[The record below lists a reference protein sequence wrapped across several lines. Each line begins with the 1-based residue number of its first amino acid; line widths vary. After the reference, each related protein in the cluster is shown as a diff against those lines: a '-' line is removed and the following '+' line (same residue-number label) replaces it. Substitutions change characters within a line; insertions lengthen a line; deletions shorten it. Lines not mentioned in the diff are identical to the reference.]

1 MNTRPATVADLDR
14 LAGEVEQARLD
25 AEADVAKVLYA
36 DAYDGDEATTREV
49 LSRIPPDLES
59 AVRDF
64 VLHAADDLGF
74 DVIEKGEDVWYLELG
89 AGGRVDSLPGVP
101 GDSRFLGTFSR
112 PKAVEGTELEFFG
125 SGHPLV
131 DGLLGVVQ
139 DRERGR
145 AAVLELAADDT
156 DVDPG
161 VVGML
166 GVWRR
171 ADRTWTVTAVDGTG
185 APRPDWPELLLE
197 DLAEAKAKRSQD
209 IDVGP
214 SWARGIRGLG
224 SKLTPPDE
232 ASELLA
238 AAFFKVSEP

>member
-1 MNTRPATVADLDR
+1 MRDFGQIAAGISQGAADR
-14 LAGEVEQARLD
+14 LASEGF
-25 AEADVAKVLYA
+25 
-36 DAYDGDEATTREV
+36 
-49 LSRIPPDLES
+49 
-59 AVRDF
+59 AV
-64 VLHAADDLGF
+64 
-74 DVIEKGEDVWYLELG
+74 
-89 AGGRVDSLPGVP
+89 
-101 GDSRFLGTFSR
+101 
-112 PKAVEGTELEFFG
+112 
-125 SGHPLV
+125 V

-171 ADRTWTVTAVDGTG
+171 ADRTWTATAVDGTG
-185 APRPDWPELLLE
+185 APRPEWPELLLE